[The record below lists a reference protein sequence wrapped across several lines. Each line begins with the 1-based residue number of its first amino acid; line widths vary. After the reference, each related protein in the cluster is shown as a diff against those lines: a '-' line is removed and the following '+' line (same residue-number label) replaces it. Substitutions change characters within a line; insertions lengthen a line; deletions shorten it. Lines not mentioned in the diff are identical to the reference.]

1 MMLGPIG
8 ALPDI
13 LELIEY
19 VEPLIF
25 LAGKELT
32 QHRAK
37 QSLLCTPL
45 AIYMLN
51 IFVIDRTFHRQN
63 ILYLDCPRP

>member
-1 MMLGPIG
+1 MESLFYGMFVPIG
-8 ALPDI
+8 ALAAI

-25 LAGKELT
+25 FQVEGLT
-32 QHRAK
+32 NKGQKR
-37 QSLLCTPL
+37 LLCTPL

-51 IFVIDRTFHRQN
+51 IFGLT
-63 ILYLDCPRP
+63 L